1 MISIPNNRKLPTSI
15 VFLNMSSLFTN
26 YCLSNT
32 EVAYA
37 LHYTTDNDVISVIHK
52 DDRVLN
58 IEVTDAAIKI
68 TPLTLSNHLYEVSEK
83 FIYSLI
89 A

>member
-1 MISIPNNRKLPTSI
+1 MITIPNNRKLPSSI

-37 LHYTTDNDVISVIHK
+37 LHYINNNDVISVIHK
-52 DDRVLN
+52 DDKVLD
-58 IEVTDAAIKI
+58 IEVTDATIRI
-68 TPLTLSNHLYEVSEK
+68 TPLTLSKHLYEVSEK

>member
-1 MISIPNNRKLPTSI
+1 MITIPNNRKLPSSI
-15 VFLNMSSLFTN
+15 VFLNLSSLFTN
-26 YCLSNT
+26 YCLNNT

-37 LHYTTDNDVISVIHK
+37 LHYTNVDNVISIIHK
-52 DDRVLN
+52 EDKILD
-58 IEVTDAAIKI
+58 IEVTDANIKI
-68 TPLTLSNHLYEVSEK
+68 IPLALSEHLYTYSEK

>member
-1 MISIPNNRKLPTSI
+1 MITIPNNRKLPSAI

-37 LHYTTDNDVISVIHK
+37 LHYINQNDVISVIHK
-52 DDRVLN
+52 EDKVLD
-58 IEVTDAAIKI
+58 IEVTEAAIKI
-68 TPLTLSNHLYEVSEK
+68 TPLTLSKHLSEISEK
-83 FIYSLI
+83 FIHSLI

>member
-1 MISIPNNRKLPTSI
+1 MITIPNHRKLPSSI

-37 LHYTTDNDVISVIHK
+37 LHYVNKNDVISVIHK
-52 DDRVLN
+52 EDKVID

-68 TPLTLSNHLYEVSEK
+68 TPLTLSKHLYEVSEK
-83 FIYSLI
+83 FIHSLV